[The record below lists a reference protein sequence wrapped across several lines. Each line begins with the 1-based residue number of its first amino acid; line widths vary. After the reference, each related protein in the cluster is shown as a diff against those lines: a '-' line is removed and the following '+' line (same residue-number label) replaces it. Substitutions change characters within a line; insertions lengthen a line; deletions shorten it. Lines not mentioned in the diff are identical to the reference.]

1 MFGVPGLVY
10 AVANQKGGVG
20 KTTTAVNLAACLAE
34 AGERALVIDLDPQA
48 NATSGL
54 GESANGTSGKEPGE
68 PGLDPTKA
76 LASGGTS
83 YDLLDGAPL
92 EQLAKPTRFRNLWL
106 VPSEPD
112 LAGAA
117 VELAR
122 REDGERFLAETLA
135 GAGDGYGFVFLDC
148 PPSLGPLTV
157 NALAAADR
165 VLVPVQ
171 AEYYALEGLSQLL
184 RSVDI
189 IKARLNPRLGIAG
202 VLLTMVD
209 GRTRLAADV
218 DAELRRHLGE
228 LVFKTTVPRS
238 VRLAEAP
245 SHGLPAIAYDR
256 TSAGA
261 EAYWKVAMELVERS

>member
-1 MFGVPGLVY
+1 VPGTVY
-10 AVANQKGGVG
+10 ALANQKGGVG
-20 KTTTAVNLAACLAE
+20 KTTTAINLAACLAE
-34 AGERALVIDLDPQA
+34 AGERALVVDLDPQA

-54 GESANGTSGKEPGE
+54 GERANGTS
-68 PGLDPTKA
+68 
-76 LASGGTS
+76 S

-92 EQLAKPTRFRNLWL
+92 EGLARGTRFANLDL
-106 VPSEPD
+106 VPAKAD
-112 LAGAA
+112 LAGAV

-122 REDGERFLAETLA
+122 RGDGERYLAQSLT
-135 GAGDGYGFVFLDC
+135 GARERYAFVFLDC

-171 AEYYALEGLSQLL
+171 AEYYALEGLTQLVH
-184 RSVDI
+184 SVNLVR
-189 IKARLNPRLGIAG
+189 ARLNPKLAIGG
-202 VLLTMVD
+202 LLLTMVD

-218 DAELRRHLGE
+218 VAEVRRHFGP
-228 LVFKTTVPRS
+228 LVFETTVPRS

-256 TSAGA
+256 RSAGA
-261 EAYWKVAMELVERS
+261 DAYWKVAMELVERR

>member
-1 MFGVPGLVY
+1 MPGRIY

-54 GESANGTSGKEPGE
+54 GERANGSST
-68 PGLDPTKA
+68 
-76 LASGGTS
+76 

-92 EQLAKPTRFRNLWL
+92 PELARPTRFRNLDL
-106 VPSEPD
+106 VPAKPD
-112 LAGAA
+112 LAGAV

-122 REDGERFLAETLA
+122 RDDGDRYLVAALQPARER
-135 GAGDGYGFVFLDC
+135 YGFVFLDC

-171 AEYYALEGLSQLL
+171 AEYYALEGLSQLVHSVEL
-184 RSVDI
+184 VRS
-189 IKARLNPRLGIAG
+189 RLNPRLALGG
-202 VLLTMVD
+202 LLLTMVD
-209 GRTRLAADV
+209 GRTRLSADV
-218 DAELRRHLGE
+218 VEEVRRHFGD
-228 LVFKTTVPRS
+228 LVFRTVVPRS

-245 SHGLPAIAYDR
+245 SHGLPAIVHDR
-256 TSAGA
+256 RSSGA
-261 EAYWKVAMELVERS
+261 DAYWKVAMELVERG

>member
-1 MFGVPGLVY
+1 VPGRVY

-54 GESANGTSGKEPGE
+54 GERANGTS
-68 PGLDPTKA
+68 
-76 LASGGTS
+76 S

-92 EQLAKPTRFRNLWL
+92 DDLAKPTRFENLWL
-106 VPSEPD
+106 VPSKPD

-122 REDGERFLAETLA
+122 REDGERFLAESLGAAA
-135 GAGDGYGFVFLDC
+135 GRYSFVFLDC

-189 IKARLNPRLGIAG
+189 IKARLNPHLTIAG

-209 GRTRLAADV
+209 GRTRLSAEV
-218 DAELRRHLGE
+218 DQELRRYLGE
-228 LVFKTTVPRS
+228 LVFRTTVPRS

-256 TSAGA
+256 RSAGA

>member
-1 MFGVPGLVY
+1 MAGRIFAL
-10 AVANQKGGVG
+10 ANQKGGVG

-34 AGERALVIDLDPQA
+34 AGERTLIVDLDPQA

-54 GESANGTSGKEPGE
+54 GERANGVST
-68 PGLDPTKA
+68 A
-76 LASGGTS
+76 
-83 YDLLDGAPL
+83 DLLDGAD
-92 EQLAKPTRFRNLWL
+92 LAGLVRPTRFENLDL
-106 VPSEPD
+106 VPSKRE
-112 LAGAA
+112 LAGTA

-122 REDGERFLAETLA
+122 HDDGDTYLVDSLAPAREE
-135 GAGDGYGFVFLDC
+135 YSFVFLDC

-202 VLLTMVD
+202 VLMTMVD
-209 GRTRLAADV
+209 GRTRLSAEV
-218 DAELRRHLGE
+218 DAEVRRHLGE